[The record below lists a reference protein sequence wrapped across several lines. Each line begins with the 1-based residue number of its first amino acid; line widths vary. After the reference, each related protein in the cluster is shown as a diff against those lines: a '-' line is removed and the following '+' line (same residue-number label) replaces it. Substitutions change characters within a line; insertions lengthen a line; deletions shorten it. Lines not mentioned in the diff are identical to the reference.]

1 MNTKSIINTIKDS
14 LDYYEGIG
22 RVVDEP
28 VKFVDNLIPKVP
40 YFVVELYEE
49 CIRLGVGWLIELVQD
64 TDRLEDKQVYGWFK
78 SLCNHDKGL
87 FYNDVVAIVLVKMYL
102 FGYEVLS

>member
-1 MNTKSIINTIKDS
+1 MNTKQIINTIKNS

-28 VKFVDNLIPKVP
+28 MKFVDNLIPKVP
-40 YFVVELYEE
+40 NFIAEFYDEHILFGIACV
-49 CIRLGVGWLIELVQD
+49 IEQAQD
-64 TDRLEDKQVYGWFK
+64 ADLLEDEQVYDWFM
-78 SLCNHDKGL
+78 SLCNKKNYL
-87 FYNDVVAIVLVKMYL
+87 LYNDVVAIVFIKMYL